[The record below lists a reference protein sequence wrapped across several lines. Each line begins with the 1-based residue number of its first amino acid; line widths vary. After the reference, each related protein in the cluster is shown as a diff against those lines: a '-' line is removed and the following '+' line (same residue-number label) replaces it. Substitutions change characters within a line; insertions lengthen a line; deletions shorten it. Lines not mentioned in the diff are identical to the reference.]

1 MNSRSRAVRALLLTC
16 AVALAFLPWR
26 PALADLGSKADRVS
40 GSAITIGRTV
50 PLTAI
55 GDDPD
60 PVPMGALASPDP
72 GRPAVAPSRFAD
84 WSQRLAM
91 VLSAITGVPPS
102 TWTPLPSGD
111 SSPRLRAQH

>member
-16 AVALAFLPWR
+16 AVLLAFLPWS
-26 PALADLGSKADRVS
+26 PALADLGSRADRVS
-40 GSAITIGRTV
+40 SSAVTIGRTV

-60 PVPMGALASPDP
+60 PVPTSALASPDP
-72 GRPAVAPSRFAD
+72 GRPTVARSRFAD
-84 WSQRLAM
+84 WSRRLSM
-91 VLSAITGVPPS
+91 VLSVITGVPPS

-111 SSPRLRAQH
+111 ASPRLRAQH